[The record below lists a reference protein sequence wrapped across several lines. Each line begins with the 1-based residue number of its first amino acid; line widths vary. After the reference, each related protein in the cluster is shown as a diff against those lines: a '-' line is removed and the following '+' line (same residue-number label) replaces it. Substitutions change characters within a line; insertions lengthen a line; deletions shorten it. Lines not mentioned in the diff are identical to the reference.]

1 MMHISFPLAAM
12 LASLALAGTAA
23 HAQQVYRIVGPDGK
37 VTFSDRA
44 PDTQLAPTTTRGGGA
59 PAADA
64 ALPYELRQVATRY
77 PVTLYT
83 SNDCQ
88 PCNSARN
95 LLIGRG
101 VPFSERTI
109 TTSED
114 VEAFKR
120 LSGGTSLPFGT
131 IGAQQLQGFSD
142 AEWTQYLDLAGYP
155 KQSQLPAAGRCRG
168 EKGPGSRA
176 RSKAAARVRAC
187 RADKD
192 TRQPGRHRLLIKAPV
207 TGAFIL
213 EKAGVVLSIR
223 SSAHPARCPSGT
235 PRPSGVR
242 TRQP

>member
-59 PAADA
+59 PGADA

-155 KQSQLPAAGRCRG
+155 KQSQLPANYRRPAATPLVAVV
-168 EKGPGSRA
+168 EK
-176 RSKAAARVRAC
+176 
-187 RADKD
+187 
-192 TRQPGRHRLLIKAPV
+192 KAPA
-207 TGAFIL
+207 TEPESAPAAPT
-213 EKAGVVLSIR
+213 KTPANPAGIVF
-223 SSAHPARCPSGT
+223 
-235 PRPSGVR
+235 
-242 TRQP
+242 